1 MFWQK
6 FAGSILQPPVFVL
19 LWIPEK
25 IDQYGKDFTMIKR
38 LVLASSSPRRRE
50 LLGQIGLYP
59 EIIPSTL
66 EENVTDTDPARV
78 VECLSLQKAGDVAEK
93 CRREGSGEE
102 TVIIGAD
109 TVVAIDGM
117 ILGKPA
123 DREDAAR
130 MVTLLQG
137 RTHQVYTGV
146 TLIAMGKGEAKART
160 FSEETHVTVY
170 PMDEEEIRDYVSSGE
185 PDDKAGAYGI
195 QGRFAA
201 YIEKIE
207 GDYSNVVGLPT
218 GRVYQEL
225 KTLSKETESIR

>member
-1 MFWQK
+1 
-6 FAGSILQPPVFVL
+6 
-19 LWIPEK
+19 
-25 IDQYGKDFTMIKR
+25 
-38 LVLASSSPRRRE
+38 
-50 LLGQIGLYP
+50 
-59 EIIPSTL
+59 
-66 EENVTDTDPARV
+66 
-78 VECLSLQKAGDVAEK
+78 
-93 CRREGSGEE
+93 
-102 TVIIGAD
+102 
-109 TVVAIDGM
+109 
-117 ILGKPA
+117 
-123 DREDAAR
+123 
-130 MVTLLQG
+130 
-137 RTHQVYTGV
+137 
-146 TLIAMGKGEAKART
+146 MGKGEAKART

>member
-1 MFWQK
+1 MAEICRKHFTTACFCAIVDTRK
-6 FAGSILQPPVFVL
+6 ELSVR
-19 LWIPEK
+19 K
-25 IDQYGKDFTMIKR
+25 GKDFIMIKR

-50 LLGQIGLYP
+50 LLGRIGLHP
-59 EIIPSTL
+59 EIIPSTV
-66 EENVTDTDPARV
+66 EERVTDTDPVRV
-78 VECLSLQKAGDVAEK
+78 VESLSLQKAGDVAEK
-93 CRREGSGEE
+93 CREERPEEE

-109 TVVAIDGM
+109 TVVAIDGV

-123 DREDAAR
+123 DREDAIR
-130 MVTLLQG
+130 MITLLQG

-146 TLIAMGKGEAKART
+146 TLIADGKGEQKVHT
-160 FSEETHVTVY
+160 FWEETHVTVY
-170 PMDEEEIRDYVSSGE
+170 PMDEEEIRGYVSSGE

-201 YIEKIE
+201 YIEKID

-225 KTLSKETESIR
+225 KALLRETESKV